1 MHVTKEQ
8 VGGIASCPRM
18 STVRQV
24 DVGKWKIVPYI
35 YPATMHILYSRSPIS
50 GDRDLSVGR
59 DRLSDPMAIV
69 RALTITE
76 IPDPFYDM
84 NYHCA
89 LNPNIRLQKITI
101 SI

>member
-8 VGGIASCPRM
+8 VGGIASCSRM

-50 GDRDLSVGR
+50 GDRDR
-59 DRLSDPMAIV
+59 YRLSDPMAIV
-69 RALTITE
+69 RALTIRE
-76 IPDPFYDM
+76 IHDLFYAM